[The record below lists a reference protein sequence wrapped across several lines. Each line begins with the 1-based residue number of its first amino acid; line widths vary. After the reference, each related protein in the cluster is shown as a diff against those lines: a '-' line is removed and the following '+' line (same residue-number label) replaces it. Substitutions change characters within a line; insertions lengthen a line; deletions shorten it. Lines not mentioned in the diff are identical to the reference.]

1 MEARQHVERCNAG
14 QIAAILSELTKVAQ
28 NDPGAYFAR
37 FSVPLGQRP
46 WVELSLSPHGVGGLL
61 NMFYPFREPPIE
73 RLHQAG
79 LEPLPG
85 MSGGSLFPQACCM
98 LFFTPVA
105 SSDLA
110 KFVDNIFVR
119 LFGCQAEQYSVDVD
133 VEVRP
138 VAASKRRAP
147 ERP

>member
-1 MEARQHVERCNAG
+1 MVAQQHVERCSAG

-28 NDPGAYFAR
+28 SDPGLYFAR
-37 FSVPLGQRP
+37 FSVPVGQRP
-46 WVELSLSPHGVGGLL
+46 WVELFLSPDGIGGLL

-79 LEPLPG
+79 LEPLPA
-85 MSGGSLFPQACCM
+85 MCGGPLFPQACCM

-110 KFVDNIFVR
+110 TFVDNIFVR
-119 LFGCQAEQYSVDVD
+119 LFGCQAEQYPVDVN
-133 VEVRP
+133 
-138 VAASKRRAP
+138 
-147 ERP
+147 